1 MRPLR
6 ALEASVEVVEHL
18 QEHRIHLDLRVFA
31 VHLDVDEEFAVIR
44 ISVLQ
49 AFDARFDSSQLLRI
63 RFETLSASL
72 RSLSELAEK
81 SSVMSAHIPFL
92 TVVSG
97 LLGYV

>member
-1 MRPLR
+1 
-6 ALEASVEVVEHL
+6 
-18 QEHRIHLDLRVFA
+18 
-31 VHLDVDEEFAVIR
+31 
-44 ISVLQ
+44 LQ

-72 RSLSELAEK
+72 RSLSEIAEK

-92 TVVSG
+92 TVVSA